1 MAEATT
7 DPTDD
12 LPPKTGPSNWL
23 LIVEDVFPRWRDR
36 LGSSA
41 DAKDELNDLL
51 CDPLTRSARHKVDA
65 SGREIR
71 DTNRHV
77 DHPGFWQDRLLLV
90 ADADGGDDH
99 LVVDYG
105 DAYLDFYSPGHW
117 EFFVRRLDVERHERQ
132 FPELAAPP
140 PRPSASRAPDHQQ
153 SRPAEA
159 PPSTAAAP
167 AVSEVA
173 TQDASP
179 DVQDVDPFNSG
190 AGGRPSAMEF
200 VLSEAKRRIRD
211 GKVEVRRGKQEEF
224 ADALADWWE
233 KERKKG
239 TPPRPK
245 VTAKTIRNNPDFRS
259 LWRQAL
265 AAKSQNPPPENPET
279 N

>member
-1 MAEATT
+1 MAEAKT
-7 DPTDD
+7 DPTGDP
-12 LPPKTGPSNWL
+12 PPKTGPSNWL

-117 EFFVRRLDVERHERQ
+117 RFFVRRLDVERWERLY
-132 FPELAAPP
+132 PKLAALP
-140 PRPSASRAPDHQQ
+140 PRPPASYAPDQQQ
-153 SRPAEA
+153 SRPIEA

-173 TQDASP
+173 TQDVSPEAQGVSAGVDCRPPATPASP
-179 DVQDVDPFNSG
+179 P
-190 AGGRPSAMEF
+190 APAT
-200 VLSEAKRRIRD
+200 KRRRSRQQRMIQQIAAEEYPDGYDQIETGVIIQRVANRLVRQKLAVPKRD
-211 GKVEVRRGKQEEF
+211 VFLRALDRR
-224 ADALADWWE
+224 
-233 KERKKG
+233 KG
-239 TPPRPK
+239 
-245 VTAKTIRNNPDFRS
+245 
-259 LWRQAL
+259 
-265 AAKSQNPPPENPET
+265 
-279 N
+279 